1 MAKRDRGILQ
11 RAGYALCAGEYCR
24 TDRRFRLWPVAPG
37 RCDPMIEVR
46 LIKPRR
52 GQIIRYPAT
61 VLARDGQSVTV
72 QAEWRL
78 GRVDLGLFSIEPGDV
93 MIETFYANRWYNI
106 FRAQRPDGVT
116 RGWYCNL
123 ARPARIDDGVI
134 ETEDLEIDMIVSAD
148 RQRVEIT
155 DLDEYE
161 ARGLALAEPDTD
173 AALRAAIAELR
184 DLIAR
189 GEQPFNV
196 SEG

>member
-1 MAKRDRGILQ
+1 
-11 RAGYALCAGEYCR
+11 
-24 TDRRFRLWPVAPG
+24 
-37 RCDPMIEVR
+37 MIEVR

-61 VLARDGQSVTV
+61 VLARDAQSVTV

-134 ETEDLEIDMIVSAD
+134 ETEDLEIDVIVSAD

-173 AALRAAIAELR
+173 AALRAAIAELC

>member
-1 MAKRDRGILQ
+1 M
-11 RAGYALCAGEYCR
+11 
-24 TDRRFRLWPVAPG
+24 
-37 RCDPMIEVR
+37 
-46 LIKPRR
+46 
-52 GQIIRYPAT
+52 
-61 VLARDGQSVTV
+61 
-72 QAEWRL
+72 
-78 GRVDLGLFSIEPGDV
+78 
-93 MIETFYANRWYNI
+93 
-106 FRAQRPDGVT
+106 
-116 RGWYCNL
+116 
-123 ARPARIDDGVI
+123 I

>member
-1 MAKRDRGILQ
+1 
-11 RAGYALCAGEYCR
+11 
-24 TDRRFRLWPVAPG
+24 
-37 RCDPMIEVR
+37 MIEVR

-52 GQIIRYPAT
+52 GQIIRYQAT
-61 VLARDGQSVTV
+61 VLARDAQSVTV

-93 MIETFYANRWYNI
+93 MIETFYTNRWYNI

-123 ARPARIDDGVI
+123 ARPARIDDDVI
-134 ETEDLEIDMIVSAD
+134 ETEDLEIDVIVSAD
-148 RQRVEIT
+148 RQCVEIT
-155 DLDEYE
+155 DLAEYE

-184 DLIAR
+184 DLIVR
-189 GEQPFNV
+189 GERPFNV
-196 SEG
+196 S

>member
-1 MAKRDRGILQ
+1 
-11 RAGYALCAGEYCR
+11 
-24 TDRRFRLWPVAPG
+24 
-37 RCDPMIEVR
+37 MIEVR

-52 GQIIRYPAT
+52 GQIIRYQAT
-61 VLARDGQSVTV
+61 VLARDAQSVTV

-93 MIETFYANRWYNI
+93 MIETFYTNRWYNI

-123 ARPARIDDGVI
+123 ARPARIDDDVI
-134 ETEDLEIDMIVSAD
+134 ETEDLEIDVIVSAD
-148 RQRVEIT
+148 RQCVEIT
-155 DLDEYE
+155 DLAEYE

-184 DLIAR
+184 DLIVR

-196 SEG
+196 S